1 VLHENA
7 RVFHD
12 GKTGGTRLFSGG
24 GVRDVLLKPENLCAD
39 GNGGISDRRN
49 LFGPS
54 KDVDDVY
61 GFRNVF
67 EAGESL
73 DAQNF

>member
-1 VLHENA
+1 MLNKNA
-7 RVFHD
+7 SVFHD
-12 GKTGGTRLFSGG
+12 GKTGGTRLFSDRS
-24 GVRDVLLKPENLCAD
+24 VRDTQLKPEDLCAD

-54 KDVDDVY
+54 KDVDEVN
-61 GFRNVF
+61 GFRNVL
-67 EAGESL
+67 EAGERF